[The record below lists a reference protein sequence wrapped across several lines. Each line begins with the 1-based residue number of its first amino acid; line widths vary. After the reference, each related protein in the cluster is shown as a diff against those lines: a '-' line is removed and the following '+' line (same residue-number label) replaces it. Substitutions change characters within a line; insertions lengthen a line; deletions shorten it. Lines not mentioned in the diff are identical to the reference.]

1 MHRHLA
7 KVSFVNGLHN
17 TLQYSSSSA
26 LSETRLAY
34 LLVTQSTFPNE
45 SQVLDQS
52 GQRIRRV
59 LQALCKALE
68 QFHLTTSP
76 TDVPTDNR
84 YV

>member
-7 KVSFVNGLHN
+7 KVSFVHYI
-17 TLQYSSSSA
+17 LQYSSSSA

-34 LLVTQSTFPNE
+34 FLVIESTFPNE
-45 SQVLDQS
+45 SQVPDQS

-68 QFHLTTSP
+68 HAVLTTHICI
-76 TDVPTDNR
+76 R
-84 YV
+84 L